1 MFLHLG
7 ADVVVFLKDII
18 AVMDIEKTTTTQIS
32 REFLRRSQEK
42 GSVITVSD
50 DLPKSFIVAVK
61 DGQQTV
67 YLSPISTATLNKR
80 ILKEP
85 QINRRNT
92 NVSK

>member
-50 DLPKSFIVAVK
+50 DLPKSFIVTVK